1 MKRMGYRMEEEGVNR
16 FLGSLESLIMEL
28 MWESGDWMN
37 VQQLRESLKSEQV
50 YSVNTIMTVLNRLSD
65 KGILDKH
72 AAGRGRNKLA
82 LFKVMVSREDFIME
96 QTRNVTEGLIKD
108 FGEVVVAHMM
118 DVVEE
123 LDPDL
128 LRKVEQMLQEAKMR
142 NSDDNT
148 KSSK

>member
-50 YSVNTIMTVLNRLSD
+50 YSVNTIMTVLNRLFD
-65 KGILDKH
+65 KGILDKQ

-82 LFKVMVSREDFIME
+82 HFKVMVSREDFIME

-148 KSSK
+148 KSS